1 MDLFDDQ
8 RRLARAAGV
17 TALTLAAVFVL
28 TIFVGPG
35 NTIHGDPAAGQALSF
50 AASHGVA
57 IKMLGFADGMI
68 NTLFGILIV
77 LLVALARADGV
88 LARVAYVFA
97 GAAAA
102 IQWTHAGMLY
112 ALAELAHRGG
122 ADAGVLALFTLGA
135 TMDDADGIV
144 IPIAMACAGWM
155 LLRSGRAPAAVAW
168 LTMAAA
174 AIGTAVSVV
183 VGVGGPDLGPASVIS
198 AWTWLVGIGITLLV
212 KPVSGGRQVAEVSPA
227 FDRPN

>member
-1 MDLFDDQ
+1 MASVDHQ
-8 RRLARAAGV
+8 RKLARAGGV
-17 TALTLAAVFVL
+17 TALALAGVFVL
-28 TIFVGPG
+28 SIFVGPG
-35 NTIHGDPAAGQALSF
+35 NIIHGDPDAGTALAF

-57 IKMLGFADGMI
+57 IKLLGFADGMI

-77 LLVALARADGV
+77 LLIALAGVEGV
-88 LARVAYVFA
+88 LARIAYVSA

-122 ADAGVLALFTLGA
+122 ADAGVLALFTLGS
-135 TMDDADGIV
+135 TMDDADAIV

-155 LLRSGRAPAAVAW
+155 LLRSRRAPAAVAW

-174 AIGTAVSVV
+174 GIGTAVSVV
-183 VGVGGPDLGPASVIS
+183 VAAGGPDLGPASVIS
-198 AWTWLVGIGITLLV
+198 AWIWLLGIGITLLI
-212 KPVSGGRQVAEVSPA
+212 KPVRGGQPAAVAA
-227 FDRPN
+227 RAI

>member
-1 MDLFDDQ
+1 M
-8 RRLARAAGV
+8 
-17 TALTLAAVFVL
+17 
-28 TIFVGPG
+28 
-35 NTIHGDPAAGQALSF
+35 
-50 AASHGVA
+50 
-57 IKMLGFADGMI
+57 
-68 NTLFGILIV
+68 
-77 LLVALARADGV
+77 
-88 LARVAYVFA
+88 AYAFA
-97 GAAAA
+97 GAAAG

-155 LLRSGRAPAAVAW
+155 LLRSRRAPAAVAW
-168 LTMAAA
+168 LTIAAA

-198 AWTWLVGIGITLLV
+198 AWIWLVGIGITLLV
-212 KPVSGGRQVAEVSPA
+212 KPVSGGREIGAVSPA
-227 FDRPN
+227 LQRTN